1 MVLTKQDILDYV
13 QKYNTKR
20 QLMQKYNYY
29 PDTNVKQLDTEYK
42 NFVNGIIRNH
52 NHLIDDELEK
62 ILTMRGKGQ
71 TAKQQKINDYLNHT
85 FAQANGLNRNNKYMN
100 GGSAGAE
107 MLNAKQNLEIKKIVD
122 ETQKYKLLYQ
132 ILHSQGDIQGY
143 EYVHNLIKQNE
154 KILKNFMTNSKDPGP
169 EPEPEPEPTSF
180 GAGKNMLE
188 DAARNKADR
197 LKYTKEITN
206 LRQAQMKESKNWRPE
221 SMVILQHYQDL
232 IDQLEQHLKTIGGS
246 KKCKCQ
252 GSGLEEFM
260 NKGLNKVGL
269 QVPPIFGLIYDVAK
283 DYFTEQFKKKKGGG
297 PKLRIDTSE
306 GMKKYV
312 LQKLKHDKKNNKEA
326 FKQLSAKDEKTIV
339 NKAFQD
345 AKKQTE

>member
-1 MVLTKQDILDYV
+1 
-13 QKYNTKR
+13 
-20 QLMQKYNYY
+20 
-29 PDTNVKQLDTEYK
+29 VKQLDTEYK

-154 KILKNFMTNSKDPGP
+154 KILKNF
-169 EPEPEPEPTSF
+169 
-180 GAGKNMLE
+180 
-188 DAARNKADR
+188 
-197 LKYTKEITN
+197 
-206 LRQAQMKESKNWRPE
+206 
-221 SMVILQHYQDL
+221 
-232 IDQLEQHLKTIGGS
+232 
-246 KKCKCQ
+246 KK
-252 GSGLEEFM
+252 
-260 NKGLNKVGL
+260 LN
-269 QVPPIFGLIYDVAK
+269 
-283 DYFTEQFKKKKGGG
+283 
-297 PKLRIDTSE
+297 
-306 GMKKYV
+306 
-312 LQKLKHDKKNNKEA
+312 
-326 FKQLSAKDEKTIV
+326 
-339 NKAFQD
+339 
-345 AKKQTE
+345 